1 MFKIKF
7 FPLFFLFVIFF
18 TISAITSHLSL
29 YLNPAD
35 SPLPAENSCDQILPF
50 LAEVTEFE
58 SDTDDDF
65 AKLHSSSPLL
75 DTTHVRWLPYS
86 NQIDIFKHL
95 KFRHILPRS
104 PPTIILSFTKF
115 I

>member
-18 TISAITSHLSL
+18 TTSAITSHLSL
-29 YLNPAD
+29 YLNPAN

-50 LAEVTEFE
+50 LAEVE

-65 AKLHSSSPLL
+65 
-75 DTTHVRWLPYS
+75 
-86 NQIDIFKHL
+86 
-95 KFRHILPRS
+95 
-104 PPTIILSFTKF
+104 
-115 I
+115 